1 MANNRWIQQG
11 SATTPSGA
19 QYGDDVILKDGSFG
33 IVNNSNIPIWF
44 AKQAGSL
51 VYKGQ
56 LTSAS
61 NLDNYFSEP
70 GIYQVAG
77 AQGAP
82 SADAYGILLVCKANT
97 YSMQLYFSRVQNR
110 AYFRTQENGQ
120 AITPWFTLFTAGS
133 NGTGSDFNNIAKSG
147 SYGIFGSGTAMH
159 APYDGAY
166 GTLQVYQ
173 SNQYITQTFISV
185 TDAKTSVRAYNGSV
199 WTAWKTL

>member
-1 MANNRWIQQG
+1 MFKRHRQM
-11 SATTPSGA
+11 TGA
-19 QYGDDVILKDGSFG
+19 AAPENAEYGDIVILKDGSFAS
-33 IVNNSNIPIWF
+33 VSESEEAIWF

-61 NLDNYFSEP
+61 NRDNYFGEP
-70 GIYQVAG
+70 GIYQVAA
-77 AQGAP
+77 AQGMP
-82 SADAYGILLVCKANT
+82 SVDAYGILLVCKANT

-120 AITPWFTLFTAGS
+120 EITAWFTLFTAGS

-147 SYGIFGSGTAMH
+147 SYGIFGSGTDKH
-159 APYDGAY
+159 APYAGAY

-173 SNQYITQTFISV
+173 SNQYVTQTFISV